1 MRKDILNSII
11 QIKEVKNLI
20 NKSEIARRFNCSIN
34 TVNKY
39 LNVQTDKKY
48 TRKYSSKL
56 DNFKGIIIE
65 KTDDFYANGRA
76 IFNFIKDK
84 GFTGSYGTVSKFIKE
99 HKQEEQHKATM
110 RFETTPG
117 FQAQVDWKENFKL
130 NVNNSDINDNNVV
143 NSEENIEW
151 DEITEKGVN
160 EKLLLQNVNTKDLE
174 KISTLLQSLSA
185 EIAQKEK
192 EDINFYLSAG
202 WYKYTLDSQQ
212 FNEVINMGKDA
223 IKPLYLIIYKSPNQ
237 GSYEYICAMALSKL
251 VNFNDVIDSWSTS
264 KEFLE
269 MFNQKVIS
277 DREK

>member
-1 MRKDILNSII
+1 MKKNKRKILKISII
-11 QIKEVKNLI
+11 L
-20 NKSEIARRFNCSIN
+20 
-34 TVNKY
+34 
-39 LNVQTDKKY
+39 L
-48 TRKYSSKL
+48 
-56 DNFKGIIIE
+56 IIIIGIVVVFKLIASE
-65 KTDDFYANGRA
+65 VAK
-76 IFNFIKDK
+76 
-84 GFTGSYGTVSKFIKE
+84 KE
-99 HKQEEQHKATM
+99 S
-110 RFETTPG
+110 
-117 FQAQVDWKENFKL
+117 FKL

-151 DEITEKGVN
+151 DEITANGVN
-160 EKLLLQNVNTKDLE
+160 EELLLQNVNAKDLE

>member
-1 MRKDILNSII
+1 MKKNKRRILKILII
-11 QIKEVKNLI
+11 L
-20 NKSEIARRFNCSIN
+20 
-34 TVNKY
+34 
-39 LNVQTDKKY
+39 L
-48 TRKYSSKL
+48 
-56 DNFKGIIIE
+56 IIIIGIVVVF
-65 KTDDFYANGRA
+65 KLIANEVT
-76 IFNFIKDK
+76 K
-84 GFTGSYGTVSKFIKE
+84 
-99 HKQEEQHKATM
+99 
-110 RFETTPG
+110 
-117 FQAQVDWKENFKL
+117 KENLKL

-143 NSEENIEW
+143 NSKENMEW
-151 DEITEKGVN
+151 NEITAKGVN
-160 EKLLLQNVNTKDLE
+160 EELLLQNVNTKDLE

>member
-1 MRKDILNSII
+1 MKKNKRKILKILII
-11 QIKEVKNLI
+11 L
-20 NKSEIARRFNCSIN
+20 
-34 TVNKY
+34 
-39 LNVQTDKKY
+39 L
-48 TRKYSSKL
+48 
-56 DNFKGIIIE
+56 IIIIGIVVVF
-65 KTDDFYANGRA
+65 KLIANEVT
-76 IFNFIKDK
+76 K
-84 GFTGSYGTVSKFIKE
+84 
-99 HKQEEQHKATM
+99 
-110 RFETTPG
+110 
-117 FQAQVDWKENFKL
+117 KENFKL

-151 DEITEKGVN
+151 DEITEEGVN
-160 EKLLLQNVNTKDLE
+160 EELLFQNVNTKDLE